1 MLNENI
7 KRLRKEKGFT
17 QKDLAVKV
25 GVSITFISQIEN
37 GISKPSDENLK
48 KIADVLGVTVNELEK
63 EKSLSPIEELLSLLI
78 ELTEKEI
85 IKWDVTVYELD
96 DISISTTINDVNY
109 YLQFNP
115 YRNAKS
121 DSNYIYFNELQY
133 NPENE
138 TEYNLLKKLYE
149 TIMMF
154 HNIDGNIYK
163 SISDLKSLLNEE
175 EKE

>member
-7 KRLRKEKGFT
+7 KRLRKEKGLT

-63 EKSLSPIEELLSLLI
+63 EKSLSPIEELLNLLI

-85 IKWDVTVYELD
+85 IKWEVTVYERD
-96 DISISTTINDVNY
+96 DTDIRTTINDVNY
-109 YLQFNP
+109 TFNFKP
-115 YRNAKS
+115 YCNTKS
-121 DSNYIYFNELQY
+121 QSNFLYVNDSEY

-138 TEYNLLKKLYE
+138 TEYNLFKKLYE

-154 HNIDGNIYK
+154 HNIDSKIYK

-175 EKE
+175 E